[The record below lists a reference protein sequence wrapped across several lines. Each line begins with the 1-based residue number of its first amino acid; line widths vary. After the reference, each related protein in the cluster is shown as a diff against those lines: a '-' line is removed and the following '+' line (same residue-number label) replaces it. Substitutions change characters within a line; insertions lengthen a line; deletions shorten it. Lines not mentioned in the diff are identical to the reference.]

1 MGEAR
6 ATGDPK
12 AVVSADTGA
21 GAGPRAGAGAGDG
34 TAAAA
39 AAGTA
44 AGTAAGAGAG
54 TADTASTGAEEVRQP
69 RLGGDGHAGASSVE
83 LAVECG
89 VEEPEHSEERD
100 WGACRPRRAMPPTQ
114 RYGGAAP

>member
-21 GAGPRAGAGAGDG
+21 GAGPRAGAGAGGG
-34 TAAAA
+34 TAAA
-39 AAGTA
+39 A